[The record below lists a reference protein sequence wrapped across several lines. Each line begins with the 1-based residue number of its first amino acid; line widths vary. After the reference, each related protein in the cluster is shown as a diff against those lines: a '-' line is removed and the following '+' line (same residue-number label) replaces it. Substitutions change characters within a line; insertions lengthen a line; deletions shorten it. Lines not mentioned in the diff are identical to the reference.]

1 MELYEQLIGF
11 ARAYPL
17 IISMSC
23 FITYF
28 LTNNIDLLLLT
39 GFILLNDSVNHF
51 LSGALY
57 FETKPNYDSTLPAI
71 SYIQKDIMR
80 FIESLRWK

>member
-39 GFILLNDSVNHF
+39 VFILLNDSVNHV
-51 LSGALY
+51 LKY
-57 FETKPNYDSTLPAI
+57 
-71 SYIQKDIMR
+71 
-80 FIESLRWK
+80 

>member
-39 GFILLNDSVNHF
+39 VFIVLNDSVNHV
-51 LSGALY
+51 LKY
-57 FETKPNYDSTLPAI
+57 YICKPLLGGK
-71 SYIQKDIMR
+71 KDPNAG
-80 FIESLRWK
+80 